1 MSDDNQIDYSGCSYM
16 FRYMLPMYIE
26 SLPTNVT
33 CRFDAEP
40 DEADDLLKAKVLE
53 LAAIAE
59 DSDGDVVLKNIAA
72 AASTMAVICGDIV
85 STTNIAASDGII
97 TASAVED
104 VLSIKSAF
112 KHYDEVTLTTLVRAI
127 TAAANGDNPEVFF
140 DNSVLDF
147 SSEYGFHL
155 ISALVDI
162 TGLATFSKM
171 VSSFIRTNLAPT

>member
-1 MSDDNQIDYSGCSYM
+1 MSDDNQIDYSGCSDI
-16 FRYMLPMYIE
+16 FRNMLSMYIE
-26 SLPTNVT
+26 SLPTNVA

-40 DEADDLLKAKVLE
+40 DVADDLLKTKVLE
-53 LAAIAE
+53 LAFISR
-59 DSDGDVVLKNIAA
+59 DSDADVVLKNIAA

-97 TASAVED
+97 TAEAVED

-112 KHYDEVTLTTLVRAI
+112 KHYDELTIKSLVRAI

-140 DNSVLDF
+140 DNSVIEF

-155 ISALVDI
+155 ISAMVDI
-162 TGLATFSKM
+162 TGLATFSTS

>member
-1 MSDDNQIDYSGCSYM
+1 MSDDNQIDYSGCSDI
-16 FRYMLPMYIE
+16 FRNMLSMYIE
-26 SLPTNVT
+26 SLSMNVAL
-33 CRFDAEP
+33 RFDAEP
-40 DEADDLLKAKVLE
+40 DVADDLLKTKVLE
-53 LAAIAE
+53 LAFISR

-85 STTNIAASDGII
+85 STTNIADGDGII
-97 TASAVED
+97 TAESVED

-112 KHYDEVTLTTLVRAI
+112 KHYDELTIKSLVRAI

-162 TGLATFSKM
+162 TGLATFSKS

>member
-1 MSDDNQIDYSGCSYM
+1 MSDDNQIDYSGCSDI
-16 FRYMLPMYIE
+16 FRNMLSMYIE
-26 SLPTNVT
+26 SLSMNVT

-40 DEADDLLKAKVLE
+40 DVAADLLKAKVLE
-53 LAAIAE
+53 LAFISR
-59 DSDGDVVLKNIAA
+59 DSDVDVVLKNIAA

-85 STTNIAASDGII
+85 STTNIADGDGII
-97 TASAVED
+97 TAESVED

-140 DNSVLDF
+140 DNSVIDF

-162 TGLATFSKM
+162 TGLATFSKI

>member
-1 MSDDNQIDYSGCSYM
+1 MSDDNQIDYSGCSDI
-16 FRYMLPMYIE
+16 FRNMLSMYIE
-26 SLPTNVT
+26 SLSMNVT
-33 CRFDAEP
+33 RRFDAEP
-40 DEADDLLKAKVLE
+40 DVADDLLNAKVLE
-53 LAAIAE
+53 LAFISR
-59 DSDGDVVLKNIAA
+59 DSDVDVVMKNIAA

-97 TASAVED
+97 TAEAVED

-127 TAAANGDNPEVFF
+127 TAAANGDSPEVFF

-171 VSSFIRTNLAPT
+171 VSSFICTNLAPT

>member
-16 FRYMLPMYIE
+16 FKALLTMYIE
-26 SLPTNVT
+26 SLPTNVAF
-33 CRFDAEP
+33 RFGAEP
-40 DEADDLLKAKVLE
+40 DEAAATLESKVLE
-53 LAAIAE
+53 LDTIAE

-97 TASAVED
+97 TAEAVED

-127 TAAANGDNPEVFF
+127 TAAANGDSPEVFF
-140 DNSVLDF
+140 DNSMIDF
-147 SSEYGFHL
+147 SSEYGFDL

-162 TGLATFSKM
+162 TGLATFSRM
-171 VSSFIRTNLAPT
+171 VSKFIITSSADK